1 MTEQKSSTKIKL
13 QSNDD
18 IKRNK
23 YEKAVQDYYN
33 KKGLYDKKLNDLK
46 KSKKF
51 KDLSLEQKKESL

>member
-33 KKGLYDKKLNDLK
+33 KKGLYDKKLDDLK
-46 KSKKF
+46 KVKNLKIY
-51 KDLSLEQKKESL
+51 L